1 MNGLNP
7 SNKPWS
13 ATQGITALA
22 SATAVSAKAANTD
35 GTRHYVTGIQAENI
49 HATNAVILQILD
61 GTTVL
66 WARNLPAVGAAQP
79 QIGVSD
85 NFEIPLIGTINTK
98 LDIKCSAAGSVFWNV
113 QGFDAP

>member
-7 SNKPWS
+7 SNTPWNAS
-13 ATQGITALA
+13 QGIVALA
-22 SATAVSAKAANTD
+22 SATAVTAKAALTN
-35 GTRHYVTGIQAENI
+35 GQRHYVTGIQATNI

-66 WARNLPAVGAAQP
+66 WAMNLPAVGATQP
-79 QIGVSD
+79 QINIEES
-85 NFEIPLIGTINTK
+85 FEVPLMGTANTK
-98 LDIKCSAAGSVFWNV
+98 LDIKCSAAGSVFWNI